1 MRMRRL
7 WSGSAAASLAAIL
20 ALLVASGPAPGAP
33 SGGVQVLD
41 VPMPI
46 YRTGPYAAGGSG
58 FAGGREDYF
67 ALLNAKG
74 GLDGLLLRWSEC
86 EDAYDTAR
94 GVECYE
100 RTKKDMVAVWPAS
113 TGITYA
119 LVDRSIQDK
128 IPMITLGYGR
138 SDATDGKT
146 FPWIFP
152 VLGNY
157 WSQASSFIRYIAA
170 SVGGEQNLKGKRI
183 ALLHLDIPYGR
194 EPIPMFQDLAAKFGF
209 EFRNFPLPAPG
220 LEQSAAWV
228 DMARRFRADYAIQWN
243 FGQSCT
249 VPFTAMHQ
257 VAFPIDKFMGVW
269 WCGSEEDVRPAA
281 DLAKGYVTS
290 NFTGVGRNFP
300 VIQNILATV
309 YKSGKGNIDEARV
322 GTVYYNRGVIE
333 AAIFAE
339 AVHNGIKQ
347 FGLPVTGTKVQW
359 GLAHLNLNE
368 ARLHELGLTGLIP
381 PVQTTPDDHGGVS
394 SAYFQRWDGK
404 EWVRIPGLWQPY
416 ADLVR
421 AQIAKSAAEYRQHF
435 R

>member
-1 MRMRRL
+1 MRGFRL
-7 WSGSAAASLAAIL
+7 WKVPAACL
-20 ALLVASGPAPGAP
+20 ALLMVTLVAAGPAPGAP
-33 SGGVQVLD
+33 SGGVLK

-46 YRTGPYAAGGSG
+46 YRTGAYAAGGSG

-67 ALLNAKG
+67 ALLNARG
-74 GLDGLLLRWSEC
+74 GLDGMTVQWSEC

-100 RTKKDMVAVWPAS
+100 RTKKDMVAVWPSS

-119 LVDRSIQDK
+119 LVDRTIQDK
-128 IPMITLGYGR
+128 IPMITIGYGR

-157 WSQASSFIRYIAA
+157 WSQASTFIRYIAA
-170 SVGGEQNLKGKRI
+170 LEHGEAGLKGKRI

-194 EPIPMFQDLAAKFGF
+194 EPIAMFQDLSKRFGF

-228 DMARRFRADYAIQWN
+228 DMARRFHADYIIQWN

-249 VPFTAMHQ
+249 VPFSAMRE
-257 VAFPIDKFMGVW
+257 VAFPLERFMGVW
-269 WCGSEEDVRPAA
+269 WCGSEEDVTSAA
-281 DLAKGYVTS
+281 DLATRGYVTS

-300 VIQNILATV
+300 VIQNILNTV
-309 YKSGKGNIDEARV
+309 YKTSKGNIGEARV

-333 AAIFAE
+333 GMVFAE
-339 AVHNGIKQ
+339 AVHNAIKQ
-347 FGLPVTGTKVQW
+347 FGQPVTGEKVRW
-359 GLAHLNLNE
+359 GLEHLNMTD
-368 ARLHELGLTGLIP
+368 ARLRELGAVGLIP
-381 PVQTTPDDHGGVS
+381 PVKTTPEDHGGVS
-394 SAYFQRWDGK
+394 SAYFQRWNGK
-404 EWVRIPGLWQPY
+404 AWDRIPGLWQPY
-416 ADLVR
+416 SDLVWD
-421 AQIAKSAAEYRQHF
+421 QIKKSAATYREQK

>member
-1 MRMRRL
+1 MRMFHQ
-7 WSGSAAASLAAIL
+7 WSVSAVASLVAIA
-20 ALLVASGPAPGAP
+20 ALLVASGPAPGAAT
-33 SGGVQVLD
+33 GGVLT

-46 YRTGPYAAGGSG
+46 YRTGPYAPGGSG
-58 FAGGREDYF
+58 FAGGREDYL
-67 ALLNAKG
+67 ALLNARG
-74 GLDGLLLRWSEC
+74 GLDGLTIQWSEC

-100 RTKKDMVAVWPAS
+100 RTKKDMVAVMPSS

-119 LVDRSIQDK
+119 LVDRSIKDK
-128 IPMITLGYGR
+128 IPMITIGYGR

-170 SVGGEQNLKGKRI
+170 SVGGESNLKGKKI

-194 EPIPMFQDLAAKFGF
+194 EPIPMFQDLAARFGF

-220 LEQSAAWV
+220 LEQTPAWV
-228 DMARRFRADYAIQWN
+228 DMARRYHADYTIQWN

-249 VPFTAMHQ
+249 VPFTAMQQ
-257 VAFPIDKFMGVW
+257 VAFPIQKFMGVW

-300 VIQNILATV
+300 VIQSILGTV
-309 YKSGKGNIDEARV
+309 YKAGKGNIEEARV

-333 AAIFAE
+333 AVIFAE

-347 FGLPVTGTKVQW
+347 FGLPVTGDKLRW
-359 GLAHLNLNE
+359 GLEHLNLTE
-368 ARLHELGLTGLIP
+368 ARLHELGLAGMIP
-381 PVQTTPDDHGGVS
+381 SVQLTPEDHGGVS
-394 SAYFQRWDGK
+394 PAYFQRWDGK

-416 ADLVR
+416 SDLVR
-421 AQIAKSAAEYRQHF
+421 AQIAKSAAEYSQQKR
-435 R
+435 

>member
-1 MRMRRL
+1 MKVRL
-7 WSGSAAASLAAIL
+7 WSVSTAAGAAAVL
-20 ALLVASGPAPGAP
+20 ALLVASGPAPGAS
-33 SGGVQVLD
+33 SGGVLM

-67 ALLNAKG
+67 ALLNARG
-74 GLDGLLLRWSEC
+74 GLDGLKIQWSEC

-128 IPMITLGYGR
+128 IPLITIGYGR

-170 SVGGEQNLKGKRI
+170 SVGGENNLKGKRI

-194 EPIPMFQDLAAKFGF
+194 EPIPMFQDLAAKFGY

-228 DMARRFRADYAIQWN
+228 DMARRFRADYVIQWN

-249 VPFTAMHQ
+249 VPFSASKQ
-257 VAFPIDKFMGVW
+257 VAFPIEKFMGVW

-300 VIQNILATV
+300 VIQQILATV
-309 YKSGKGNIDEARV
+309 YKNGKGNIDEARV

-333 AAIFAE
+333 AAVLAE
-339 AVHNGIKQ
+339 AVHISLRV
-347 FGLPVTGTKVQW
+347 FGQPVTGERVQY
-359 GLAHLNLNE
+359 GLAHLNLTE
-368 ARLHELGLTGLIP
+368 ARLKELGLTGLIP
-381 PVQTTPDDHGGVS
+381 PVQTTPEDHGGVS
-394 SAYFQRWDGK
+394 SAYFQRWDGNA
-404 EWVRIPGLWQPY
+404 WVRIPGLWQPY
-416 ADLVR
+416 ADVVR
-421 AQIAKSAAEYRQHF
+421 AQIAKSAAEYRLHY

>member
-1 MRMRRL
+1 MRARRVL
-7 WSGSAAASLAAIL
+7 LGSATAGLAVIL
-20 ALLVASGPAPGAP
+20 ALSMASVPAPGA
-33 SGGVQVLD
+33 SMGGVLN
-41 VPMPI
+41 VPQPI
-46 YRTGPYAAGGSG
+46 YRTGAYAAGGSG
-58 FAGGREDYF
+58 FAGGREDYW
-67 ALLNAKG
+67 ALLNARG
-74 GLDGLLLRWSEC
+74 GLDGLKIQWSEC

-100 RTKKDMVAVWPAS
+100 RTKKDMVVVWPSS

-119 LVDRSIQDK
+119 LVDRTIADK
-128 IPMITLGYGR
+128 IPMVTIGYGR

-170 SVGGEQNLKGKRI
+170 SVGGEDKLKGKRI

-209 EFRNFPLPAPG
+209 EFRNYPLPAPG

-228 DMARRFRADYAIQWN
+228 AMARQYRADYVIQWN

-249 VPFTAMHQ
+249 VPFTASRQ
-257 VAFPIDKFMGVW
+257 VAFPIEKFMGVW

-281 DLAKGYVTS
+281 DLAKNYVSS

-300 VIQNILATV
+300 VIQQILNTV
-309 YKSGKGNIDEARV
+309 YKNGKGNIDEARV
-322 GTVYYNRGVIE
+322 GSVYYNRGIIE
-333 AAIFAE
+333 GVIFAE
-339 AVHNGIKQ
+339 AVHNAIKQ
-347 FGLPVTGTKVQW
+347 FGLPVTGEKVRW
-359 GLAHLNLNE
+359 GYEHLNLTE
-368 ARLHELGLTGLIP
+368 ARLHELGITGMIP
-381 PVQTTPDDHGGVS
+381 PVQLTPEDHGGVS
-394 SAYFQRWDGK
+394 SAYFQRWDGQK
-404 EWVRIPGLWQPY
+404 WVRIPGLWQPY

-421 AQIAKSAAEYRQHF
+421 AQIAKSAAEYRNQKH
-435 R
+435 

>member
-1 MRMRRL
+1 MRSFRL
-7 WSGSAAASLAAIL
+7 WKGPAATL
-20 ALLVASGPAPGAP
+20 ALVMVTLVAAGPAPGAP
-33 SGGVQVLD
+33 SGGVLK

-74 GLDGLLLRWSEC
+74 GLDGLTIQWSEC

-100 RTKKDMVAVWPAS
+100 RLKKDMVAVWPAS

-119 LVDRSIQDK
+119 LVDRTIQDK
-128 IPMITLGYGR
+128 IPMITIGYGR

-157 WSQASSFIRYIAA
+157 WSQASAFIRYIAA
-170 SVGGEQNLKGKRI
+170 LEHGEAGLKGKRI
-183 ALLHLDIPYGR
+183 ALLHLDVPYGR
-194 EPIPMFQDLAAKFGF
+194 EPIAMFQDLSKRFGF

-228 DMARRFRADYAIQWN
+228 DMARRFHADYIIQWN

-249 VPFTAMHQ
+249 VPFSAMRE
-257 VAFPIDKFMGVW
+257 VAFPLERFMGVW
-269 WCGSEEDVRPAA
+269 WCGSEEDVTSAA
-281 DLAKGYVTS
+281 DLATRGYVTS

-300 VIQNILATV
+300 VIQNILNTV
-309 YKSGKGNIDEARV
+309 YKANKGNIGEARV

-333 AAIFAE
+333 AMVYAE
-339 AVHNGIKQ
+339 AVHNAIKQ
-347 FGLPVTGTKVQW
+347 FGQPVAGEKVRW
-359 GLAHLNLNE
+359 GLEHLNFTD
-368 ARLHELGLTGLIP
+368 ARLRELGATGLIP
-381 PVQTTPDDHGGVS
+381 TVKTTPEDHGGVS
-394 SAYFQRWDGK
+394 SAYFQRWNGK
-404 EWVRIPGLWQPY
+404 GWDRIPGLWQPY
-416 ADLVR
+416 GDLVWD
-421 AQIAKSAAEYRQHF
+421 QIRKSAAQYREQK

>member
-1 MRMRRL
+1 MREFRV
-7 WSGSAAASLAAIL
+7 WKVPAASLAL
-20 ALLVASGPAPGAP
+20 VMALLVGSAPAPGAS
-33 SGGVQVLD
+33 SGGVLK

-67 ALLNAKG
+67 ALLNARG
-74 GLDGLLLRWSEC
+74 GLDGLTLQWSEC

-100 RTKKDMVAVWPAS
+100 RIKKDMVAVWPAS

-119 LVDRSIQDK
+119 LVDRTIQDK

-157 WSQASSFIRYIAA
+157 WSQAAAFIRYIAA
-170 SVGGEQNLKGKRI
+170 REGGETSLKGKRI

-194 EPIPMFQDLAAKFGF
+194 EPIPMFEDMAKRFGF

-228 DMARRFRADYAIQWN
+228 DMARRYRADYVIQWN

-249 VPFTAMHQ
+249 VPFAASRQ

-281 DLAKGYVTS
+281 GLATGYVTS

-300 VIQNILATV
+300 VIQDILNTV
-309 YKSGKGNIDEARV
+309 YKSGKGNIAEARV

-333 AAIFAE
+333 GMIFTE
-339 AVHNGIKQ
+339 AVHNAVKQ
-347 FGLPVTGTKVQW
+347 FGLPVTGEKVRW
-359 GLAHLNLNE
+359 GLEHLNFSE
-368 ARLHELGLTGLIP
+368 ARLRELGAAGLIP
-381 PVQTTPDDHGGVS
+381 PVKTTPEDHGGVS
-394 SAYFQRWDGK
+394 SAYFQRWNGK

-416 ADLVR
+416 SDMVWD
-421 AQIAKSAAEYRQHF
+421 QIRKSAAQYREQK

>member
-1 MRMRRL
+1 MRTRRL
-7 WSGSAAASLAAIL
+7 WNVSAMASLAAML
-20 ALLVASGPAPGAP
+20 ALLMASGPAPGAS
-33 SGGVQVLD
+33 SGGVLN

-67 ALLNAKG
+67 ALLNSKG
-74 GLDGLLLRWSEC
+74 GLDGLKIQWSEC

-100 RTKKDMVAVWPAS
+100 RTKRDMVAVWPAS

-119 LVDRSIQDK
+119 LVDRTIKDK
-128 IPMITLGYGR
+128 VPMITLGYGR

-170 SVGGEQNLKGKRI
+170 SVGGESNLKGKRI

-194 EPIPMFQDLAAKFGF
+194 EPIPMFQDLATKFGF

-220 LEQSAAWV
+220 LEQTPAWV
-228 DMARRFRADYAIQWN
+228 DIARRFRADYVIQWN

-249 VPFTAMHQ
+249 VPFTAMRQ
-257 VAFPIDKFMGVW
+257 VAFPIEKFMGVW

-281 DLAKGYVTS
+281 DLSKGYVTS

-300 VIQNILATV
+300 VIQTILATV
-309 YKSGKGNIDEARV
+309 YKDGKGNIDEARV

-347 FGLPVTGTKVQW
+347 FGLPVTGEKVRW
-359 GLAHLNLNE
+359 GLEHLNFTE
-368 ARLHELGLTGLIP
+368 TRLHQLGLTGLIP

-394 SAYFQRWDGK
+394 SAYFQRWDGRA
-404 EWVRIPGLWQPY
+404 WVRIPGLWQPY
-416 ADLVR
+416 SDLVR
-421 AQIAKSAAEYRQHF
+421 AQIAKSAAEYRQQK

>member
-1 MRMRRL
+1 MTGFRL
-7 WSGSAAASLAAIL
+7 LNVTAASLALVMAM
-20 ALLVASGPAPGAP
+20 LVATAPAPGAP
-33 SGGVQVLD
+33 PRGVIK

-46 YRTGPYAAGGSG
+46 YRTGAYAAGGSG

-67 ALLNAKG
+67 ALLNARG
-74 GLDGLLLRWSEC
+74 GLDGLTFQWSEC

-100 RTKKDMVAVWPAS
+100 RTKKDMVAVWPSS

-119 LVDRSIQDK
+119 LAERTVQDK
-128 IPMITLGYGR
+128 IPMITIGYGR

-157 WSQASSFIRYIAA
+157 WSQASTFIRYIAA
-170 SVGGEQNLKGKRI
+170 REGGEANLKGKRI

-194 EPIPMFQDLAAKFGF
+194 EPIPMFQDLAKRFGF

-228 DMARRFRADYAIQWN
+228 DMARRFRADYIIQWN

-249 VPFTAMHQ
+249 VPFSAMRE
-257 VAFPIDKFMGVW
+257 VAFPLDRFMGVW
-269 WCGSEEDVRPAA
+269 WCGSEEDVQAAA
-281 DLAKGYVTS
+281 DLATRGYVTS
-290 NFTGVGRNFP
+290 NFTGIGRNFP
-300 VIQNILATV
+300 VIQNILNTV
-309 YKSGKGNIDEARV
+309 YKGAKGNIGEVRV

-333 AAIFAE
+333 ALVLAE
-339 AVHNGIKQ
+339 AIHNAVKQ
-347 FGLPVTGTKVQW
+347 FGPPVTGEKVRW
-359 GLAHLNLNE
+359 GLEHLNITE
-368 ARLHELGLTGLIP
+368 ARLRELGAVGLIP
-381 PVQTTPDDHGGVS
+381 PVKTTPEDHGGVS
-394 SAYFQRWDGK
+394 SAYFQRWNGK
-404 EWVRIPGLWQPY
+404 AWDRIPGLWQPY
-416 ADLVR
+416 GDLVWE
-421 AQIAKSAAEYRQHF
+421 QIRKSAAQYREQK

>member
-1 MRMRRL
+1 MRTRL
-7 WSGSAAASLAAIL
+7 GSVSAVAGLAAVL
-20 ALLVASGPAPGAP
+20 AMLVASGPAPGAP
-33 SGGVQVLD
+33 VGNVLM

-67 ALLNAKG
+67 ALLNAEG
-74 GLDGLLLRWSEC
+74 GLDGLKFEWVEC
-86 EDAYDTAR
+86 EDGYDTAR

-100 RTKKDMVAVWPAS
+100 RMKKDMVVVWPSS

-128 IPMITLGYGR
+128 IPLVTIGYGR

-170 SVGGEQNLKGKRI
+170 SVGGENNLKGKRI
-183 ALLHLDIPYGR
+183 ALLHLDIPYGQ
-194 EPIPMFQDLAAKFGF
+194 EPIPMFKDLAERFGY

-228 DMARRFRADYAIQWN
+228 DIARRFRADYVIQWN

-249 VPFTAMHQ
+249 VPFTASRQ
-257 VAFPIDKFMGVW
+257 VAFPIEKFMGVW
-269 WCGSEEDVRPAA
+269 WCGSEEDVRPAP

-300 VIQNILATV
+300 VIQHILATV
-309 YKSGKGNIDEARV
+309 QKTGKGNIDEARV
-322 GTVYYNRGVIE
+322 GSVYYNRGVIE

-339 AVHNGIKQ
+339 AVHISVKQ
-347 FGLPVTGTKVQW
+347 FGLPVTGTKVRW
-359 GLAHLNLNE
+359 GYEHLNLTE
-368 ARLHELGLTGLIP
+368 ARLRDLGLTGLIP
-381 PVQTTPDDHGGVS
+381 PVQLTPEDHGGVS

-421 AQIAKSAAEYRQHF
+421 AQIEKSAAEYRKHY